1 MKNFLKRWA
10 LPILVCIA
18 LAIGIIWVCKPN
30 KPVNP
35 VADNTFIENVMK
47 DYAYAKSFESD
58 TLEVRFYEVQ
68 TVLNGNLNTLAA
80 EDVKILSSMTVF
92 SVYDTVYF
100 LTRTYGVDTLVVE
113 KKPGIWMGSS
123 NLNLDTLKIN
133 LTFEDAVK
141 KLYENGKLPT
151 GDKMTFRNP
160 ISTETYDPYYI
171 FGVQEDTVLVAINS
185 NTGIVEEW

>member
-1 MKNFLKRWA
+1 MNNFRSWFFATL
-10 LPILVCIA
+10 
-18 LAIGIIWVCKPN
+18 LAIIAAVGIIFYFKPN
-30 KPVNP
+30 TPVENLSTP
-35 VADNTFIENVMK
+35 TFNECLME
-47 DYAYAKSFESD
+47 DYTYAKSFEND
-58 TLEVRFYEVQ
+58 TLKIRFYEVEA
-68 TVLNGNLNTLAA
+68 VLNGNLNTLSQK
-80 EDVKILSSMTVF
+80 DVKILSTRTIF

-100 LTRTYGVDTLVVE
+100 LTRTYGVDTLVIE
-113 KKPGIWMGSS
+113 KQPGIWMGSS

-171 FGVQEDTVLVAINS
+171 FGVQEDTVLVAVNS
-185 NTGIVEEW
+185 NTGIIEEW

>member
-1 MKNFLKRWA
+1 MNNFKSWFFATL
-10 LPILVCIA
+10 
-18 LAIGIIWVCKPN
+18 LAIIAAVGIIFYFKPN
-30 KPVNP
+30 TPVENLSTP
-35 VADNTFIENVMK
+35 TFNECLME
-47 DYAYAKSFESD
+47 DYTYAKSFEND
-58 TLEVRFYEVQ
+58 TLKIRFYEVEA
-68 TVLNGNLNTLAA
+68 VLNGNLNTLSQK
-80 EDVKILSSMTVF
+80 DVKILSTRTVF

-100 LTRTYGVDTLVVE
+100 LTRTYGVDTLVIE
-113 KKPGIWMGSS
+113 KQPGIWMGSS

-171 FGVQEDTVLVAINS
+171 FGVQEDTVLVAVNS
-185 NTGIVEEW
+185 NTGIIEEW

>member
-1 MKNFLKRWA
+1 MKNFWKNVA
-10 LPILVCIA
+10 LPILVCAFLA
-18 LAIGIIWVCKPN
+18 LGVWWVFQPN

-47 DYAYAKSFESD
+47 DYAYAKTFEND
-58 TLEVRFYEVQ
+58 TLDVRFYEVQ
-68 TVLNGNLNTLAA
+68 TVLNGNLNTLAP

-100 LTRTYGVDTLVVE
+100 LTRTYGVDTLIIE
-113 KKPGIWMGSS
+113 KQPGIWMGSS

-141 KLYENGKLPT
+141 KLYENGKLPA

-171 FGVQEDTVLVAINS
+171 FGIQEDSVFVAINS
-185 NTGIVEEW
+185 NTGNVEEW